1 MPVRITFVA
10 FMPKQHPL
18 FIAFEGIDGSGKST
32 QARLL
37 TDYWRALNYP
47 VHLTFEP
54 SNQRIG
60 ALVRTI
66 IQGRH
71 KADPRT
77 LAALFAA
84 DRLDHL
90 LDEEVGMLKHLAE
103 GTHVITDRYY
113 FSSYAY
119 HSLAMDMDW
128 IIELNRQSAAIR
140 RPDLTVFIDVEPAVS
155 MERIRAGRQAL
166 DLFETEDQLQK
177 VKALYDEAFQRMA
190 GSEKIVRID
199 GNGSP
204 ETVEILVRNALQ
216 PLLPPLH

>member
-1 MPVRITFVA
+1 
-10 FMPKQHPL
+10 MPKSHPL

-37 TDYWRALNYP
+37 SEYWRAMQLP

-60 ALVRTI
+60 ALVRAI
-66 IQGRH
+66 IQGH
-71 KADPRT
+71 QKADPRT

-90 LDEEVGMLKHLAE
+90 LDETVGIMKHLAQ

-119 HSLAMDMDW
+119 HSLDVEMDW
-128 IIELNRQSAAIR
+128 VIELNRQSAAIR
-140 RPDLTVFIDVEPAVS
+140 RPDLTVFIDVEPSVS
-155 MERIRAGRQAL
+155 MERIRAGREAL
-166 DLFETEDQLQK
+166 DLFETEEQLGK
-177 VKALYDEAFQRMA
+177 VRALYEEAFQRMA
-190 GSEKIVRID
+190 GMEKVVRID
-199 GNGSP
+199 GNQP
-204 ETVEILVRNALQ
+204 AEIVAESVRRAIE
-216 PLLPPLH
+216 PLLPGLS

>member
-1 MPVRITFVA
+1 
-10 FMPKQHPL
+10 MPKHHPL

-37 TDYWRALNYP
+37 ADYWRALNYP

-60 ALVRTI
+60 ALVRAI
-66 IQGRH
+66 IQGQH
-71 KADPRT
+71 KTDPRT

-90 LDEEVGMLKHLAE
+90 LDEEVGMLKHLRE

-119 HSLAMDMDW
+119 HSLDVDMDW
-128 IIELNRQSAAIR
+128 VIALNRQSAAIR
-140 RPDLTVFIDVEPAVS
+140 RPDLTIFIDVDPQVS
-155 MERIRAGRQAL
+155 MQRIRTGREAL
-166 DLFETEDQLQK
+166 DLFETEEQLRK
-177 VKALYDEAFQRMA
+177 VQDLYGEAFQRMA
-190 GSEKIVRID
+190 GSENVVRID
-199 GNGSP
+199 GNHSAEVVAESVRRTIEP
-204 ETVEILVRNALQ
+204 LVSQLS
-216 PLLPPLH
+216 